1 MAERSVGQ
9 GPTSFRALRARRLRR
24 DRELRRVRFRE
35 AHVANLIAWHGMVEL
50 DALAGSAPFIMP
62 GPKPGGRRHP
72 WRAF

>member
-1 MAERSVGQ
+1 MVDTVAPRAA
-9 GPTSFRALRARRLRR
+9 PTFRGLRERRLRR
-24 DRELRRVRFRE
+24 DRELRRMRFRE

-50 DALAGSAPFIMP
+50 DVLPGSAPFIMP